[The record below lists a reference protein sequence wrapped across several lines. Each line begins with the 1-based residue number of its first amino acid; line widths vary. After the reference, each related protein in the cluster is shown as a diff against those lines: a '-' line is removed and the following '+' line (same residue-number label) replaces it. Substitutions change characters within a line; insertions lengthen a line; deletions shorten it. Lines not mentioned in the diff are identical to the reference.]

1 MSTSSPRRIR
11 TQAPEPAGLPT
22 WSGIAIVL
30 AALITG
36 LLLSLNAQAMGWPY
50 LACFAVA
57 GLVVAAF
64 TEVRGLFLT
73 VASLPLLFGIMTIV
87 TAWVVGRSLAPDGT
101 AAFSTTTIVTAIYP
115 LTQFFPVL
123 FGTTLAATVIAVAR
137 IWWSKRN
144 EKVNDTRAIDR
155 RRRTAEADRRNRAT
169 ASRARTQTNKVTVEE
184 LVARNRQRSQR
195 TAEGRYARPERTA
208 RPPRQE
214 PPREVRRPQPEEPPR
229 RRHRRFDDDLYS

>member
-1 MSTSSPRRIR
+1 M
-11 TQAPEPAGLPT
+11 QAPEPAGLPT

-36 LLLSLNAQAMGWPY
+36 LLLSLNSQSMGWPY
-50 LACFAVA
+50 LACFAIA
-57 GLVVAAF
+57 GIVVAAF

-87 TAWVVGRSLAPDGT
+87 TSWVIGRSLAPEGT

-115 LTQFFPVL
+115 LTQFFPAL
-123 FGTTLAATVIAVAR
+123 IGTTLAATVIAVAR
-137 IWWSKRN
+137 VWWSKRN
-144 EKVNDTRAIDR
+144 EKVEDTRAIAR

-184 LVARNRQRSQR
+184 LVARNRRRSQR
-195 TAEGRYARPERTA
+195 PTERPSER
-208 RPPRQE
+208 PVRQQPQ
-214 PPREVRRPQPEEPPR
+214 PPREVRRPQPEEPQR